1 MVKIS
6 IVMPVY
12 NAEKYLENT
21 IDSVFDQTL
30 DDMEIICVDDGST
43 DGSLELL
50 NKLKEQ
56 YDMIKVFTQENGG
69 SGSARNHGI
78 DESTGEYVA
87 FLDADDRY
95 LDKYSLEKMYIYG
108 VQNDADIV
116 CGNLR
121 RIEPDGSIE
130 KDYNFRAT
138 RYTYFDKKKAM
149 DPIEYGIPWAF
160 YKNIYKRS
168 LLNDLNIRFPD
179 LKRGQD
185 PIFLANVLVNIEEI
199 YVLNTDLYGYNH
211 SIGGGVNIK
220 IDTYD
225 KKYDY
230 VKHFKETM
238 DILEKANFESPLAEY
253 KKEFLN
259 YLAFERNVYDE
270 DLIKIVPEVFGNLDD
285 YFNPDIPGYDYLELL
300 NKSEIEDKYDE
311 YKLIKKCLFEE
322 TLISDNFIETD
333 QLREYMNYLE
343 EHKSEEREL
352 AIASFNELKSIEER
366 VNRKYETLTN
376 KIEQLEELKESQKG
390 TEDVLTTNGQDAK
403 KILNEVRENYEE

>member
-1 MVKIS
+1 MVKVS

-30 DDMEIICVDDGST
+30 DDMEIICVNDGSD

-50 NKLKEQ
+50 NKLAEQ
-56 YDMIKVFTQENGG
+56 YDMIKVFSQENEGC
-69 SGSARNHGI
+69 GSARNHGI
-78 DESTGEYVA
+78 EESTGEYVA
-87 FLDADDRY
+87 FLDADDRF
-95 LDKYSLEKMYIYG
+95 LDKYALEKMYIYG
-108 VQNDADIV
+108 HQNDADLV

-121 RIEPDGSIE
+121 RIKTDGKIE
-130 KDYNFRAT
+130 KKYDFRAT
-138 RYTYFDKKKAM
+138 RFAYFDKKGVH
-149 DPIEYGIPWAF
+149 DPVEYGIPWAF

-185 PIFLANVLVNIEEI
+185 PIFLANILVNIDEI
-199 YVLNTDLYGYNH
+199 YVTNADLYGYNH
-211 SIGGGVNIK
+211 SIGGGVNVK
-220 IDTYD
+220 IDTYE

-238 DILEKANFESPLAEY
+238 DILDKASFESPLAEY
-253 KKEFLN
+253 KKEFLS
-259 YLAFERNVYDE
+259 YLAFDRNVYDE
-270 DLIKIVPEVFGNLDD
+270 DLIKIVPEVFGNLND

-333 QLREYMNYLE
+333 QLREYINYLD
-343 EHKSEEREL
+343 EHESDKREL
-352 AIASFNELKSIEER
+352 AITSFNELKSIEER
-366 VNRKYETLTN
+366 VNRKYETLVN
-376 KIEQLEELKESQKG
+376 KIEELKEIKESQKG
-390 TEDVLTTNGQDAK
+390 VEDVLTSNGKDAK
-403 KILNEVRENYEE
+403 EILNEVRENYNK